1 MHGVNVVFK
10 QEPFIPDL
18 ENFHPQNSLTERD
31 IKDLK
36 KWGINFVR
44 LGVSW
49 EAVEVETK
57 ESTPNNLITMY
68 NYTYLDEIDKIIKSL
83 GRHGIYTMVDMH
95 QDVFARMICGQGM
108 PNFYARQIARNAKC
122 EVSLLKGPLVSNFK
136 KYGVCKNFDKDY
148 KFRRDSDDNPLL
160 EDCLKFPFATYYAS
174 AESLELFDALY
185 TNKHGL

>member
-1 MHGVNVVFK
+1 MRDENWNQIIMHGVNVVFK

-95 QDVFARMICGQGM
+95 
-108 PNFYARQIARNAKC
+108 
-122 EVSLLKGPLVSNFK
+122 
-136 KYGVCKNFDKDY
+136 
-148 KFRRDSDDNPLL
+148 
-160 EDCLKFPFATYYAS
+160 
-174 AESLELFDALY
+174 
-185 TNKHGL
+185 